1 MTDTV
6 EDLVALMDVERLELD
21 LFRGTG
27 SGGETSLRIFGGH
40 VVAQALSAAYRTVKN
55 RLCHSLHAYFIRP
68 GDPNIPVVYSVDRAR
83 DGGSFTT
90 RRVIALQHGKQIL
103 NLSASFQ
110 ITEAGWQH
118 HHPMPQVTG
127 PEGLDE
133 RRTLRQQN
141 VDRIPEQYRKD
152 YVRPRPI
159 EIRELAPIDHFNPQ
173 PAPDLNHLRFRMHHA
188 AGQSPQMQHCLLA
201 YASDMN
207 LLGSSLRPH
216 GLTWF
221 KGGVMTAS
229 LDHAM
234 WFHAPVQFDQWH
246 LYTMDS
252 PFTGGGRGFNRG
264 AIYSQEGRLVASVAQ
279 EGLMRPVRAPR

>member
-6 EDLVALMDVERLELD
+6 EDLVALMDVEQLELD

-27 SGGETSLRIFGGH
+27 SGGETSVPIFGGH

-68 GDPNIPVVYSVDRAR
+68 GDPSIPVVYSVDRAC

-133 RRTLRQQN
+133 RCTLR
-141 VDRIPEQYRKD
+141 
-152 YVRPRPI
+152 
-159 EIRELAPIDHFNPQ
+159 
-173 PAPDLNHLRFRMHHA
+173 
-188 AGQSPQMQHCLLA
+188 
-201 YASDMN
+201 
-207 LLGSSLRPH
+207 
-216 GLTWF
+216 
-221 KGGVMTAS
+221 
-229 LDHAM
+229 
-234 WFHAPVQFDQWH
+234 
-246 LYTMDS
+246 
-252 PFTGGGRGFNRG
+252 
-264 AIYSQEGRLVASVAQ
+264 
-279 EGLMRPVRAPR
+279 